1 MTDLADELQTSTES
15 KHMTNHSGE
24 RTVIGSCPLDCP
36 DGCSWVVTVSDEGRA
51 TRLRGNPDH
60 PFTAGGLCKKV
71 NPWLKM
77 AEDPARLLQPLRR
90 VRPKGE
96 RSANRFDDFVPISWD
111 EAMAEIAARF
121 TDIIDSSG
129 PAAIWPFAG
138 TGNVGFVQGGAL
150 PVGSRLWNH
159 LGVSKHFLT
168 ICSVSGHIG
177 LSYTVGT
184 ATGMDPEDVVDAGAV
199 LIWGSNTLVAN
210 QHWWP
215 FVEKA
220 ADEGAPIVVIDPLR
234 TRTAARADLHLAPR
248 PGTDGALALGLCRAL
263 IDREAID
270 SEFIETYTEGFD
282 EFARSLREWDLARVA
297 DVCGL
302 PIGELNQLVDL
313 LCEPAHRPL
322 AVKLGQGM
330 QRHAF
335 GGQASRVVSCLPALT
350 GSYPLDGRPAGG
362 GLVYS
367 THAPYKINTPLAAG
381 RHLGERPRALAMT
394 NLAANLLELN
404 DPPVEALFV
413 HGANPVVSN
422 PDTERVRQGL
432 SRPDLFCVVAEIY
445 LTETT
450 DYADIVLPSTMQHEQ
465 WEVNDSFAHMY
476 LNLNQPAVEPPG
488 ECVPHTEMFRRLARA
503 MDLDEPELYATDT
516 ELVAALIDTDE
527 YRAAGVTLES
537 WKRTGWVRAPAAGRP
552 YRPFDDG
559 FPTESGRFEFV
570 SSRAERDGHGRL
582 PNYRPPTEAGSG
594 DVDVYDLVAIGSDWH
609 INSVFAG
616 TQVVIGRTDAPTISL
631 HPDDAERD
639 GISDGDRIVVF
650 NDRGSFA
657 AVAAV
662 NHQART
668 GVAATTKGWWGMGV
682 NNTVAERDSDMGRG
696 AVFHDNRVRI
706 RVAAEPDQG

>member
-1 MTDLADELQTSTES
+1 MTTSPPVDS
-15 KHMTNHSGE
+15 PHVDSAPKDAGAGVE
-24 RTVIGSCPLDCP
+24 RTVLGSCPLDCP
-36 DGCSWVVTVSDEGRA
+36 DGCSWVVTVSPEGAA

-77 AEDPARLLQPLRR
+77 AEDPSRLLQPMRR
-90 VRPKGE
+90 IAPKGHA
-96 RSANRFDDFVPISWD
+96 SADRFDDFEPISWD
-111 EAMAEIAARF
+111 DAMAQIADRF
-121 TDIIDSSG
+121 NTIIASSG

-168 ICSVSGHIG
+168 ICSVSGHVG
-177 LSYTVGT
+177 LSYSVGT
-184 ATGMDPEDVVDAGAV
+184 GTGMDPEDVVHAGSV

-215 FVEKA
+215 FVERA
-220 ADEGAPIVVIDPLR
+220 GDAGAPIVVIDPIR
-234 TRTAARADLHLAPR
+234 TRTAARADLHIAPR

-263 IDREAID
+263 IEAD
-270 SEFIETYTEGFD
+270 AVDLDFVETYTAGYD
-282 EFARSLREWDLARVA
+282 EFSRSLDEWSPERVSE
-297 DVCGL
+297 VCGV
-302 PIGELNQLVDL
+302 PIQQLDELVDL
-313 LCEPAHRPL
+313 LRNPNRRPL

-330 QRHAF
+330 QRHAY
-335 GGQASRVVSCLPALT
+335 GGQTSRIISCLPALT
-350 GSYPLDGRPAGG
+350 GSYPMDGRPPGG

-367 THAPYKINTPLAAG
+367 THAPYKMNTQLASG

-394 NLAANLLELN
+394 NLAANLLELQ

-422 PDTERVRQGL
+422 PDVERVREGL
-432 SRPDLFCVVAEIY
+432 SRSDLFCVVAEIY

-488 ECVPHTEMFRRLARA
+488 QCLAHTEMFRRLAHA
-503 MDLDEPELYATDT
+503 MDLDEPELFASDE

-537 WKRTGWVRAPAAGRP
+537 WKETGWVRAPAAGSP
-552 YRPFDDG
+552 YQPFNDG
-559 FPTESGRFEFV
+559 FPTGSGRFEFA
-570 SSRAERDGHGRL
+570 SERAENEGHGRL
-582 PNYRPPTEAGSG
+582 PNYRPPAEAASG
-594 DVDVYDLVAIGSDWH
+594 DADAYDLVAIGSDWH

-616 TQVVIGRTDAPTISL
+616 TQVVTQRTEAPSISL
-631 HPDDAERD
+631 HPDDARRD
-639 GISDGDRIVVF
+639 GIADGDRITVF
-650 NDRGSFA
+650 NDRGSFD
-657 AVAAV
+657 AVATV
-662 NHQART
+662 DERARP
-668 GVAATTKGWWGMGV
+668 GVAATTKGWWGMGL

-696 AVFHDNRVRI
+696 AVFHDNRVQI
-706 RVAAEPDQG
+706 RPVM